1 MKSKNKIQIYDY
13 YVTHHSLSCIKII
26 AVAIS
31 RETLSFFHIILCDV
45 ERIQMLTEQLSLR
58 KSRGNIL
65 TTTDYSWVII
75 HCCFIYYFTLR
86 QALTRRTKRTSLSH
100 LPFSRVY
107 EHFDG
112 NGKCRE
118 FAEVPRHKARAA
130 ESKSNLWCSCCI
142 ENSFRLRRLTPNG
155 GERQRGRRKGER
167 KEERGISSWRV
178 DIVISDLCST

>member
-1 MKSKNKIQIYDY
+1 MATTSQSFLYKDHRCRNIERDTVIFPHYIMWCR
-13 YVTHHSLSCIKII
+13 THSD
-26 AVAIS
+26 AN
-31 RETLSFFHIILCDV
+31 RT
-45 ERIQMLTEQLSLR
+45 TESEKVKRKYPDHNRLQLSHYSLLLY
-58 KSRGNIL
+58 IL
-65 TTTDYSWVII
+65 FHTSASPYP
-75 HCCFIYYFTLR
+75 
-86 QALTRRTKRTSLSH
+86 QGTKRTSLSH

-118 FAEVPRHKARAA
+118 FVEVPRHKARAA

-155 GERQRGRRKGER
+155 GERQRGRQKGER